1 MIAEASAGLYDTG
14 YEKFS
19 RLQILTIAELFVGR
33 KPLGSP
39 GIPVRD
45 NRRASSYWRI
55 MQDDFFASIPVF
67 DSFEHIVDPAFY
79 RPLPEHWF
87 IGFTDVVESGRAV
100 AAGRYKAVNMA
111 GVAAIAAVSNAL
123 DGRPFPFAFGGDG
136 ATLAISQAD
145 EPRARSALAA
155 TARWASDELGLELR
169 AALVPVGEVRKAGH
183 DVTAAR
189 YAPSPD
195 VDYAMFSGGGVGWVE
210 RQAKSG
216 LYAVEPAPSG
226 VQPDLTGLSCR
237 FGETP
242 TRRGVI
248 ASVIVQPSDD
258 AGGDAA
264 AFRKLILDILAL
276 TADPK
281 RAGHPLP
288 DNGPPL
294 TWPPVGLEL
303 EVAARANHGLPKLVE
318 RAGRLAYTFFVW
330 TLFKLDLRLGGFQA
344 SRYRRELVANADFR
358 KFDDGL
364 KLTLDCTPDLADEL
378 EAMLGRAEDEGL
390 ARYGMHRQT
399 SAQVTCISP
408 VPTLAQHIHFVDGA
422 GGGYTAAS
430 RAIKEDARRTGT
442 KAARNH

>member
-1 MIAEASAGLYDTG
+1 
-14 YEKFS
+14 
-19 RLQILTIAELFVGR
+19 
-33 KPLGSP
+33 
-39 GIPVRD
+39 VRD
-45 NRRASSYWRI
+45 NRPASAYWQT
-55 MQDDFFASIPVF
+55 MQDDYFASIPVF

-87 IGFTDVVESGRAV
+87 VGFTDVVESGRAV

-123 DGRPFPFAFGGDG
+123 DEKPFPFAFGGDG

-145 EPRARSALAA
+145 EPRARAALAA

-216 LYAVEPAPSG
+216 RYAVDPAPPG
-226 VQPDLTGLSCR
+226 VHPDLTGLSCR

-248 ASVIVQPSDD
+248 ASVIVQPV
-258 AGGDAA
+258 AGDAA
-264 AFRKLILDILAL
+264 AFRTLILAVLAL
-276 TADPK
+276 TTDPD

-294 TWPPVGLEL
+294 DWPPVGLEL
-303 EVAARANHGLPKLVE
+303 EVAARASHGLPKLVE
-318 RAGRLAYTFFVW
+318 RTGRLAYTFFVW
-330 TLFKLDLRLGGFQA
+330 TMFKLDLRLGGFQA

-378 EAMLGRAEDEGL
+378 ETMLASAQDEGL
-390 ARYGMHRQT
+390 ARYGMHRQA
-399 SAQVTCISP
+399 SALVTCISP
-408 VPTLAQHIHFVDGA
+408 VPTLAHHVHFVDGA

-430 RAIKEDARRTGT
+430 HGMKEDAGRTGT
-442 KAARNH
+442 KAAQNH

>member
-1 MIAEASAGLYDTG
+1 
-14 YEKFS
+14 
-19 RLQILTIAELFVGR
+19 
-33 KPLGSP
+33 
-39 GIPVRD
+39 
-45 NRRASSYWRI
+45 
-55 MQDDFFASIPVF
+55 MQDDYFASIPVF

-79 RPLPEHWF
+79 RPLPELWF

-100 AAGRYKAVNMA
+100 AEGRYKAVNMA

-123 DGRPFPFAFGGDG
+123 DAKAFPFAFGGDG
-136 ATLAISQAD
+136 ATLAISRAD
-145 EPRARSALAA
+145 EPRARAALAA
-155 TARWASDELGLELR
+155 TARWARDELGLELR
-169 AALVPVGEVRKAGH
+169 AALVPVGDVRRAGH

-195 VDYAMFSGGGVGWVE
+195 VDYAMFSGGGIGWVE
-210 RQAKSG
+210 RQAKANR
-216 LYAVEPAPSG
+216 YAVEPAPAG

-248 ASVIVQPSDD
+248 ASVIVQPV
-258 AGGDAA
+258 GDAA

-288 DNGPPL
+288 DEGPSL
-294 TWPPVGLEL
+294 AWPPAGLEL
-303 EVAARANHGLPKLVE
+303 EVAARASHGLPRLVE
-318 RAGRLAYTFFVW
+318 RTGRLAYTFFVW
-330 TLFKLDLRLGGFQA
+330 TLFKLDLRLAGFQA
-344 SRYRRELVANADFR
+344 SRYRRELAANADFR

-364 KLTLDCTPDLADEL
+364 KLTLDCTTDLADEL
-378 EAMLGRAEDEGL
+378 EVMLARAEDEGL

-399 SAQVTCISP
+399 SALVTCISP
-408 VPTLAQHIHFVDGA
+408 VPTRADHVHFVDGA

-430 RAIKEDARRTGT
+430 RGIKGKPGVQAATG
-442 KAARNH
+442 

>member
-1 MIAEASAGLYDTG
+1 
-14 YEKFS
+14 
-19 RLQILTIAELFVGR
+19 
-33 KPLGSP
+33 
-39 GIPVRD
+39 
-45 NRRASSYWRI
+45 

-67 DSFEHIVDPAFY
+67 DSFENIVDPAFY

-87 IGFTDVVESGRAV
+87 IGFTDVVESAGAV

-123 DGRPFPFAFGGDG
+123 DSKPFPFAFGGDG
-136 ATLAISQAD
+136 ATLAVAQAD
-145 EPRARSALAA
+145 EPRVRAALAA
-155 TARWASDELGLELR
+155 TARWARDELKLELR
-169 AALVPVGEVRKAGH
+169 AALVPVGDVRKAGH

-195 VDYAMFSGGGVGWVE
+195 VDYAMFAGGGVGWVE
-210 RQAKSG
+210 RQAKAG
-216 LYAVEPAPSG
+216 LYAVEPAPPG

-248 ASVIVQPSDD
+248 ASVIVQPVGSD
-258 AGGDAA
+258 AGGEPG

-288 DNGPPL
+288 DTGPPFD
-294 TWPPVGLEL
+294 WPPAGLDL
-303 EVAARANHGLPKLVE
+303 EVSARASHGLPKLVE
-318 RAGRLAYTFFVW
+318 RTGRLAYTFFVW
-330 TLFKLDLRLGGFQA
+330 TLFKLDLKLAGFQG
-344 SRYRRELVANADFR
+344 SRYRRELAANADFR

-378 EAMLGRAEDEGL
+378 EAMLGKAEDEGL
-390 ARYGMHRQT
+390 ARYGMHRQ
-399 SAQVTCISP
+399 AAALVTCISP
-408 VPTLAQHIHFVDGA
+408 VPTLAHHIHFVDGA

-430 RAIKEDARRTGT
+430 RGIKEVAGEPEPKRPGT
-442 KAARNH
+442 IEAAQLDIERD

>member
-1 MIAEASAGLYDTG
+1 M
-14 YEKFS
+14 
-19 RLQILTIAELFVGR
+19 
-33 KPLGSP
+33 
-39 GIPVRD
+39 
-45 NRRASSYWRI
+45 
-55 MQDDFFASIPVF
+55 DDFFASIPVF

-79 RPLPEHWF
+79 RPLPAHWF

-136 ATLAISQAD
+136 ATLAISGSD
-145 EPRARSALAA
+145 EPRARAALAA
-155 TARWASDELGLELR
+155 TARWARAELGLELR

-216 LYAVEPAPSG
+216 RYAVEPAPPG

-248 ASVIVQPSDD
+248 ASVIVQPMASQPV
-258 AGGDAA
+258 
-264 AFRKLILDILAL
+264 AFRQLILDVLAL
-276 TADPK
+276 TADPE

-288 DNGPPL
+288 DEGPSFA
-294 TWPPVGLEL
+294 WPPAGLDL
-303 EVAARANHGLPKLVE
+303 EVAARASHGLPRLVE
-318 RAGRLAYTFFVW
+318 RAGRLAYTLFAW
-330 TLFKLDLRLGGFQA
+330 TLFRLDLRIAGFQA
-344 SRYRRELVANADFR
+344 SRYRRELAANADFR

-378 EAMLGRAEDEGL
+378 EAMLGRAEDAGL
-390 ARYGMHRQT
+390 ARYGMHRQA
-399 SAQVTCISP
+399 SALVTCISP
-408 VPTLAQHIHFVDGA
+408 VPTRADHVHFVDGA

-430 RAIKEDARRTGT
+430 RGIKEIAGN
-442 KAARNH
+442 RNQSAP